1 MSRWNR
7 EKSGIR
13 DIHRTQETAPKKKG
27 CHPREGVKDQAAIGE
42 EAGTR
47 VGPASRLL

>member
-13 DIHRTQETAPKKKG
+13 DIHRTPETAPKKKG